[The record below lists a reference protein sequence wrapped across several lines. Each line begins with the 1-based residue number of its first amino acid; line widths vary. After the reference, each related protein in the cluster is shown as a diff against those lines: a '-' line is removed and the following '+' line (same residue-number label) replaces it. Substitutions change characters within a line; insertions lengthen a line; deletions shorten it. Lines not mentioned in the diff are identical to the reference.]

1 MKFYKNKKTKAC
13 IPSTDSL
20 SNENYIEIKAGTEDA
35 ALEKHV
41 PVYSIK
47 DDEILVTVGSIDHPM
62 TDEHYIMW
70 IAQIKDEEINKVDL
84 TSQDKPQATFK
95 YIKGSNNLKTPL
107 PNSQCQLVYLAFYIS
122 TYFTIIYLHIIS
134 DASS

>member
-95 YIKGSNNLKTPL
+95 YIKGSKIYAYCNLHGLWETTVK
-107 PNSQCQLVYLAFYIS
+107 
-122 TYFTIIYLHIIS
+122 
-134 DASS
+134 